1 MYYKEE
7 EAEVNTIKD
16 QGLSAPRKTQK
27 VDREAVVSAW
37 AFHWGVIGANVSY
50 CQLSNMWVLSL
61 SDTIYCSFSY
71 PTNCKKSFALYRT
84 RPATRPWKH

>member
-7 EAEVNTIKD
+7 EAEVNTIKE

-37 AFHWGVIGANVSY
+37 AFRWG
-50 CQLSNMWVLSL
+50 SL
-61 SDTIYCSFSY
+61 VQV
-71 PTNCKKSFALYRT
+71 
-84 RPATRPWKH
+84 